1 MKKSLLMLSLLAGI
15 VLHLSANMREVS
27 FYCATPAKSIPVIDG
42 KLDDPC
48 WNVPEYTASYEYFKP
63 NPGPGLLKNSIRM
76 IYNDQGLYIGI
87 IHYDDNPKKA
97 RATITDR
104 DNPNLWRD
112 DCTEFYIDPDAAAIG
127 WRKFVIN
134 ILGSVTDV
142 WRIDS
147 SVYREDWTADGWEM
161 KIHVTKNSWQIENF
175 MPWSVFNKKAK
186 AGDIWTFC
194 HVRYAWG
201 SGNFIGT
208 TSCPGANNNAT
219 HNFGYLCF
227 VSEKQ
232 TVKLDGIAGVLS
244 SRIAPPWCIGM
255 NNEVIFDVGDGLK
268 KASLESLVAKE
279 KKRIESVLAIRAV
292 PPKFVAQRQKL
303 LREYED
309 TLKTIPM
316 SIQLMR
322 SLAVLAGKMEKFQ
335 WAMALDRDFNE

>member
-1 MKKSLLMLSLLAGI
+1 MKKKSVILFLSALI
-15 VLHLSANMREVS
+15 LSVQANMREVS

-63 NPGPGLLKNSIRM
+63 NPGPGQLKNSIRM
-76 IYNDQGLYIGI
+76 IYNERGLYIGI
-87 IHYDDNPKKA
+87 IHYDNNPKTA

-104 DNPNLWRD
+104 DNPNLWMD

-161 KIHVTKNSWQIENF
+161 KIHITENSWQIENF
-175 MPWSVFNKKAK
+175 MPWSVFNKKAS

-194 HVRYAWG
+194 HVRYSWG
-201 SGNFIGT
+201 TGKFIGT

-232 TVKLDGIAGVLS
+232 TVNLNEIAKTLS

-255 NNEVIFDVGDGLK
+255 NNEVIFDEGDGMK
-268 KASLESLVAKE
+268 KASLDLLIGKE
-279 KKRIESVLAIRAV
+279 KQRIEKVLRIKNI
-292 PPKFVAQRQKL
+292 PPKFAGQKAKL
-303 LREYED
+303 QKEYED
-309 TLKTIPM
+309 ALKNIPK

-322 SLAVLAGKMEKFQ
+322 TLSGLAGKLEKFQ
-335 WAMALDRDFNE
+335 WAMALDRDFN

>member
-1 MKKSLLMLSLLAGI
+1 MNKRYLLIGALLSLA
-15 VLHLSANMREVS
+15 VTLSANMREVS

-63 NPGPGLLKNSIRM
+63 NPGPGALKNSIRM
-76 IYNDQGLYIGI
+76 IYNDQGLYIAI

-104 DNPNLWRD
+104 DNPDLWRD

-161 KIHVTKNSWQIENF
+161 KIHVTENSWQIENF
-175 MPWSVFNKKAK
+175 MPWSVFNKKAV

-201 SGNFIGT
+201 SGKFIGT

-232 TVKLDGIAGVLS
+232 QVKLDEIASVLS

-255 NNEVIFDVGDGLK
+255 ENNVIYNEGDGLRNAK
-268 KASLESLVAKE
+268 LDSLIDKE
-279 KKRIESVLAIRAV
+279 KKRVEKVFAIPNV
-292 PPKFVAQRQKL
+292 PAKFAKQKAAL
-303 LREYED
+303 QKEYQ
-309 TLKTIPM
+309 TMLKTVPV

-322 SLAVLAGKMEKFQ
+322 SLSELAGRAEKFQ
-335 WAMALDRDFNE
+335 WAMALDKDFN

>member
-1 MKKSLLMLSLLAGI
+1 MNKSCLFIGALLNIAVTLN
-15 VLHLSANMREVS
+15 ANMREVS

-63 NPGPGLLKNSIRM
+63 NPGPGALKNSIRM
-76 IYNDQGLYIGI
+76 IYNDQGLYIAI

-104 DNPNLWRD
+104 DNPDLWRD

-134 ILGSVTDV
+134 ILGTVTDV
-142 WRIDS
+142 WRVDS
-147 SVYREDWTADGWEM
+147 SVYRNDWTADGWEM
-161 KIHVTKNSWQIENF
+161 KIHVTENAWQIENF
-175 MPWSVFNKKAK
+175 MPWSVFNKKAN

-201 SGNFIGT
+201 SGKFIGT

-227 VSEKQ
+227 VSEKHQ
-232 TVKLDGIAGVLS
+232 VKLDEIAGVLS

-255 NNEVIFDVGDGLK
+255 EKEVIYNEGDGLR
-268 KASLESLVAKE
+268 KANLDTLINKE
-279 KKRIESVLAIRAV
+279 KKRIEKVFAIKNI
-292 PPKFVAQRQKL
+292 PPKFAKQRAVLQK
-303 LREYED
+303 EYQSI
-309 TLKTIPM
+309 LKNIPV
-316 SIQLMR
+316 SIQQMR
-322 SLAVLAGKMEKFQ
+322 SLSALAGRTEKFQ
-335 WAMALDRDFNE
+335 WAMALDKDFN

>member
-1 MKKSLLMLSLLAGI
+1 MKLKLLFAGLLLSMILPI
-15 VLHLSANMREVS
+15 HANMREVS

-42 KLDDPC
+42 KLDEPC

-76 IYNDQGLYIGI
+76 IYNEQGLYIAI

-104 DNPNLWRD
+104 DNPNLWTD

-161 KIHVTKNSWQIENF
+161 KIHVTDKSWQIENF

-194 HVRYAWG
+194 HVRYSWG
-201 SGNFIGT
+201 TGKFIGT

-227 VSEKQ
+227 VSENQ
-232 TVKLDGIAGVLS
+232 QVKLDEIAKVLS

-255 NNEVIFDVGDGLK
+255 KKEVIFDEGDGLK
-268 KASLESLVAKE
+268 KSDLNILISNE
-279 KKRIESVLAIRAV
+279 KKRIKAVLAIKAI
-292 PPKFVAQRQKL
+292 PQKFVKQRDALQK
-303 LREYED
+303 EYQ
-309 TLKTIPM
+309 TILKTIPL
-316 SIQLMR
+316 SIQQMR
-322 SLAVLAGKMEKFQ
+322 SLSGLAGKAEKFR
-335 WAMALDRDFNE
+335 WAMELDKEFN

>member
-1 MKKSLLMLSLLAGI
+1 MKKLLLTASLLCCAASFLF
-15 VLHLSANMREVS
+15 ANMREVS
-27 FYCATPAKSIPVIDG
+27 FYCATPARSIPVIDG

-48 WNVPEYTASYEYFKP
+48 WDVPEYTASYEYFKP
-63 NPGPGLLKNSIRM
+63 NPGPGQLKNSIRI
-76 IYNDQGLYIGI
+76 IYNDLGLYIGI

-97 RATITDR
+97 RATVTDR
-104 DNPNLWRD
+104 DNPQLWMD

-147 SVYREDWTADGWEM
+147 SVYREDWTADGWEV
-161 KIHVTKNSWQIENF
+161 KIHVTDKAWQIENF
-175 MPWSVFNKKAK
+175 MPWSVFNKKAR

-201 SGNFIGT
+201 SGKFIGT
-208 TSCPGANNNAT
+208 TSSPGANNNAT

-227 VSEKQ
+227 ISEKQ
-232 TVKLDGIAGVLS
+232 QVKLHEIADVLQ

-255 NNEVIFDVGDGLK
+255 DNEVFYDEGDGLK
-268 KASLESLVAKE
+268 KASLDSLIAKE
-279 KKRIESVLAIRAV
+279 RKRIERVFAIYEI
-292 PPKFVAQRQKL
+292 PPKFAAQRQKL
-303 LREYED
+303 LKEYED
-309 TLKTIPM
+309 VMKIPM

-322 SLAVLAGKMEKFQ
+322 SLSALAGKIEKFQ
-335 WAMALDRDFNE
+335 WAMALDKDFN